1 MSEKKDSPEISSK
14 QRRHFGWVP
23 TKVGPPKWT
32 TFMDPN
38 MDPIM
43 DPNMDPLETRAW
55 QLQSTTGDNRDVLWD
70 IVIRVTSKW
79 RLFNVF

>member
-1 MSEKKDSPEISSK
+1 
-14 QRRHFGWVP
+14 
-23 TKVGPPKWT
+23 
-32 TFMDPN
+32 MDPN